1 MQHSELLAGSPSQLC
16 IFPWSKLFDPVFKP
30 SRKHFQYYISNMN
43 SSLKFKQRSFY
54 GAQHKSG
61 LMQDNKRQG
70 SKHSG
75 KVHFAVKSLMKLSK
89 CESCAWASDTICQ
102 RVLLDPCSWKTSTE
116 KPRCGGDLR
125 SARGH
130 SELFCFKY
138 SSQSGS
144 HEGGFTLLKML
155 SCLPTGSMRSRRQT
169 HILYWFLLPLCTV
182 KHPYLNLTR
191 SVL

>member
-16 IFPWSKLFDPVFKP
+16 IFPWSKLFDPVFKL

-89 CESCAWASDTICQ
+89 CESCALGFWYHLSESSPGPVQLENIHWKAKVWWRSEISARSLRAFLLQILLAEWQPRGRLYPFKNVKLFTNGIDALSEADPHSVLISPASLYC
-102 RVLLDPCSWKTSTE
+102 KTS
-116 KPRCGGDLR
+116 
-125 SARGH
+125 
-130 SELFCFKY
+130 
-138 SSQSGS
+138 
-144 HEGGFTLLKML
+144 
-155 SCLPTGSMRSRRQT
+155 LPKS
-169 HILYWFLLPLCTV
+169 Y
-182 KHPYLNLTR
+182 
-191 SVL
+191 